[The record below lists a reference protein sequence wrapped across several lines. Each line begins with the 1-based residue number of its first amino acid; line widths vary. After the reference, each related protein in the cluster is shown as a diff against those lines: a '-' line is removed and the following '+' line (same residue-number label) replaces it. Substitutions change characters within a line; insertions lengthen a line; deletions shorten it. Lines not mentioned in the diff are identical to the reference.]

1 MALNI
6 SAWSIRNP
14 LPSVVFS
21 IILLILGWMSFT
33 KLAVTRL
40 PNADIPVISVAV
52 AQFGAAPAELESQ
65 VTKTIE
71 DAVSGVEN
79 VRHIMSSITDGLSV
93 TTIQFSLETNT
104 DRALNDIKD
113 AVTRVRSNLPQ
124 NINEPLIQR
133 VDVVGLPIV
142 TYAAIAPGKTPEQ
155 LSWFVD
161 DVVKRALQGV
171 RGVAQVERI
180 GGVEREILV
189 SLDPDRLQAVGL
201 TAIDVSRRLR
211 GSNVD
216 LAGGRAEIGKNDQAI
231 RTLAGARTLNEL
243 AGTMISLPAGG
254 EVRLDDLGTVID
266 TIADRRTFARF
277 NGEPV
282 VALGI
287 KRSKGASDV
296 VVAKAVQKRIDELKT
311 TNPEVDLQLIDSS
324 VDFTKGNYEAAI
336 STLFEGAA
344 LAVIIVFL
352 FLRDL
357 RATVIA
363 AVSLPLS
370 IFPAFWVMD
379 LLGFS
384 LNLVSFLA
392 ITLSTGILV
401 DDAIVEIENIVRHMR
416 MGKSPYKAAL
426 EAADEIGLAV
436 IAISLTIIA
445 IFAPASFM
453 SGIAGQFF
461 KQFGIT
467 VSVQVFFSLLA
478 ARFVTPVLAAYFLKD
493 SHHDDPPPGMILR
506 AYHRLVQWSTRHYI
520 LTVIIGLVVFALSV
534 LSIKLLPQGFLP
546 AQDTARSLLALELPP
561 GSQLSF
567 TENTTEEI
575 VARLRKRPEVKSVFV
590 DGGRVPPGINEV
602 RRAALIINYTPK
614 GDRKITQR
622 ELELEIGKDLE
633 NVPDIRYWFLDEN
646 GLRAISLIVT
656 GPEIGIVSNVANELA
671 IQMKRIPLISNVNS
685 ETSLD
690 RPELRIQPRADLAAR
705 LGVSTES
712 LSETIRVATI
722 GDVGPALAKF
732 DAGDRQ
738 IPIRVQFDESARS
751 DLKILEQLR
760 VPFGG
765 GRGNVP
771 LSVVADIQLDQGP
784 TSINRYDRE
793 RQATV
798 AADLVGTAA
807 LGDAMKLIYELP
819 VMKSLPKGVK
829 VGQSGDAESLNELSE
844 GFATAISAG
853 LMMVYAVLVLL
864 FGTFLQPITILFSL
878 PLSIGGAILALFVTG
893 KQLTTPVWIGILML
907 MGIVTKNAI
916 MLVDFAIE
924 SIKYGMKRD
933 EAIVDAGM
941 KRARPIVMTTIAMA
955 AGMLP
960 SALAFGAGGEFRSP
974 MALAVIGGL
983 LFSTVL
989 SLIFVPAMFLLMDDV
1004 GNFCWR
1010 VGSKF
1015 IVSSADTQDPPPA
1028 DHGAEHGKTTPPG
1041 AATTSA
1047 AASH

>member
-1 MALNI
+1 MAMNI
-6 SAWSIRNP
+6 SAWSIRHP
-14 LPSVVFS
+14 LPSIVFS
-21 IILLILGWMSFT
+21 IILLLLGWISFT
-33 KLAVTRL
+33 KLAITRL
-40 PNADIPVISVAV
+40 PSADIPVISVAV
-52 AQFGAAPAELESQ
+52 SQFGAAPAELEAQ

-71 DAVSGVEN
+71 DGVSGVEG
-79 VRHIMSSITDGLSV
+79 VRHISSSITDGLSL
-93 TTIQFSLETNT
+93 TTIQFALETNT
-104 DRALNDIKD
+104 DRALNDVKD

-124 NINEPLIQR
+124 NVSEPLIQR
-133 VDVVGLPIV
+133 VDVIGLPIV
-142 TYAAIAPGKTPEQ
+142 TYAAISPGKTPEQ
-155 LSWFVD
+155 LSYFVD

-171 RGVAQVERI
+171 RNVAQVERI

-189 SLDPDRLQAVGL
+189 SLDPDRLQAAGL
-201 TAIDVSRRLR
+201 TAVDVSRRLR
-211 GSNVD
+211 GTNVD

-231 RTLAGARTLNEL
+231 RTLAGAKTLNDL
-243 AGTMISLPAGG
+243 AATMISLPAGG
-254 EVRLDDLGTVID
+254 EVRLDDLGTVTD

-296 VVAKAVQKRIDELKT
+296 VVAAAVQKRIDTLKAAY
-311 TNPEVDLQLIDSS
+311 PDVDLKLIDTS
-324 VDFTKGNYEAAI
+324 VDFTKGNYDAAI
-336 STLFEGAA
+336 STLFEGAT

-352 FLRDL
+352 FLRDF

-363 AVSLPLS
+363 AISLPLS

-416 MGKSPYKAAL
+416 MGKSPYRAAL

-493 SHHDDPPPGMILR
+493 HPHDDPPPGRVLR
-506 AYHRLVQWSTRHYI
+506 TYHNLVNWSVKHYF
-520 LTVIIGLVVFALSV
+520 LTVLAGLGIFALSIW
-534 LSIKLLPQGFLP
+534 SIHLLPQGFLP
-546 AQDTARSLLALELPP
+546 AQDSARSLLAMELPP
-561 GSQLSF
+561 GTQLAF
-567 TENTTEEI
+567 TEKVTEDI

-590 DGGRVPPGINEV
+590 DGGRVPPGTFEV

-614 GDRKITQR
+614 SDRDSAHTQR
-622 ELELEIGKDLE
+622 LLELDIGKELE

-646 GLRAISLIVT
+646 GLRAISLVVT
-656 GPEIGIVSNVANELA
+656 GADINIVGNVANELA
-671 IQMKRIPLISNVNS
+671 TQMKRIPIIANVIS

-732 DAGDRQ
+732 DAGDRLV
-738 IPIRVQFDESARS
+738 PIRVQLEDGARA
-751 DLKILEQLR
+751 DFQVLEQLR
-760 VPFGG
+760 VPLGG
-765 GRGNVP
+765 GRGGVP
-771 LSVVADIQLDQGP
+771 LSVVAEIKFDQGP

-807 LGDAMKLIYELP
+807 LGDATRLIYELP

-829 VGQSGDAESLNELSE
+829 VSPSGDAESLNELSE

-878 PLSIGGAILALFVTG
+878 PLSIGGAILALLLTG

-916 MLVDFAIE
+916 MLVEFAVEAIRDG
-924 SIKYGMKRD
+924 KPRD
-933 EAIVDAGM
+933 EAIIDAGM

-955 AGMLP
+955 AGMMP

-974 MALAVIGGL
+974 MALAIIGGL
-983 LFSTVL
+983 VFSTAL
-989 SLIFVPAMFLLMDDV
+989 SLLFVPAMFLLMDDV
-1004 GNFCWR
+1004 GALSWR
-1010 VGSKF
+1010 FGRKLLTSNGEGEHPGEPG
-1015 IVSSADTQDPPPA
+1015 TPRPA
-1028 DHGAEHGKTTPPG
+1028 VPHAPAAE
-1041 AATTSA
+1041 
-1047 AASH
+1047 